1 MVAEYLPKRAIKIS
15 LNASDKRTVI
25 AELVE
30 LLCDVYGLKNKDE
43 ILESVLEREE
53 MMSTGVGYGVAIPH
67 TKLGLVNSP
76 KMVAGLS
83 GKGIDFDSIDGEP
96 AKIFFL
102 LISPKNGSGEHVR
115 ILSELSRILNN
126 PEAREK
132 VLSAETDKDFL
143 EIVKS
148 YED

>member
-1 MVAEYLPKRAIKIS
+1 MIAEYLPKRGIKIF
-15 LNASDKRTVI
+15 LNSTEKSAVI
-25 AELVE
+25 GELVE
-30 LLCDVYGLKNKDE
+30 LLCDVYGLKSKDD
-43 ILESVLEREE
+43 ILKAILEREE

-67 TKLGLVNSP
+67 AKTDVVSSP

-83 GKGIDFDSIDGEP
+83 KNGIDFDSIDGQP
-96 AKIFFL
+96 ARIFFL

-132 VLSAETDKDFL
+132 ALSAQNDKEFL
-143 EIVKS
+143 ETIKF

>member
-1 MVAEYLPKRAIKIS
+1 MVAEYLPKRAIKIN
-15 LNASDKRTVI
+15 LNASDKHAVI
-25 AELVE
+25 SELVD
-30 LLCDVYGLKNKDE
+30 LLCDVYALKDKNE
-43 ILESVLEREE
+43 ILNSILEREE

-67 TKLGLVNSP
+67 AKIGSVSSP
-76 KMVAGLS
+76 KMVSGLS
-83 GKGIDFDSIDGEP
+83 RKGIDFDSIDGEP
-96 AKIFFL
+96 VKIFFL

-143 EIVKS
+143 ETVKS